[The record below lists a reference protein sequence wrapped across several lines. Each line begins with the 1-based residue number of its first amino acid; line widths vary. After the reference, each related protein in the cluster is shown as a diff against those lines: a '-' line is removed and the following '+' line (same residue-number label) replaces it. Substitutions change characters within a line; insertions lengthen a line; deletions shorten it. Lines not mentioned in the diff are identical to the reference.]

1 MSVPQGDGLPKGEMM
16 DEQGYRF
23 GVGVLVI
30 ASLVI
35 AVMLVLFFGAAP
47 NFFAQHYLV
56 TIRFDGAPGVETDT
70 PVRKAGVKIGRVQAV
85 RLLEDGDGVDLTLEL
100 DGQYKVRAGDLPRIG
115 TGSIITGD
123 AVVEFIK
130 ETNES
135 LLERFDGLGGSPKD
149 GILDGNEKTLAS
161 TYLQDGDFFRG
172 GRVAPDP
179 FEALLGVQDSF
190 GTTLAAIETAGNQVT
205 ALALD
210 VRKMIGGSDG
220 ELQKIARK
228 TEITIDNFNN
238 TLDAIEG
245 LFRDPN
251 LKQALDVM
259 ATRLPEL
266 IGEAEQV
273 MNQTENTLAA
283 FEDVG
288 RAAEA
293 TMQNV
298 TEFTEPLGQQGEQI
312 VTDVIRTIQNL
323 DSLLVDLKQVSATVN
338 RVAQRVNNGQG
349 TFAKLVDD
357 DELYFTLINTL
368 QNVEVLTR
376 RLQPVIEDAR
386 VFSDKV
392 ARDPSSLI
400 DVKGALLRRPRGGVK

>member
-1 MSVPQGDGLPKGEMM
+1 M

-35 AVMLVLFFGAAP
+35 GVMLVLFFGAAP
-47 NFFAQHYLV
+47 NFFAQRYQV
-56 TIRFDGAPGVETDT
+56 TIRFDAAPGVATDT
-70 PVRKAGVKIGRVQAV
+70 PVRKNGVQIGRVRSV

-100 DGQYKVRAGDLPRIG
+100 DGQYKVRAGELPRIG

-123 AVVEFIK
+123 AVVEFVK
-130 ETNES
+130 ETQES
-135 LLERFDGLGGSPKD
+135 LIERFDGTGGSPQD
-149 GILDGNEKTLAS
+149 GILDENESQLAS
-161 TYLQDGDFFRG
+161 TFIKDGDFLSG

-179 FEALLGVQDSF
+179 LDTLLNMQDSF

-210 VRKMIGGSDG
+210 VRKMIGGGDG
-220 ELQKIARK
+220 ELQKIAQQ
-228 TEITIDNFNN
+228 TEVTIENFNQ
-238 TLDAIEG
+238 TLDAIES

-251 LKQALDVM
+251 LKNALNVM
-259 ATRLPEL
+259 STRLPEL
-266 IGEAEQV
+266 IDEAEVV
-273 MNQTENTLAA
+273 MQQTEDTLEAFEGVGLAA
-283 FEDVG
+283 E
-288 RAAEA
+288 E

-298 TEFTEPLGQQGEQI
+298 TKLTEPLGEQGEQI
-312 VTDVIRTIQNL
+312 VGDVMSTIQNL
-323 DSLLVDLKQVSATVN
+323 DSLLTDLKRVSASVDQ
-338 RVAQRVNNGQG
+338 VVQRVNNGQG

-357 DELYFTLINTL
+357 DELYYTLIHTL
-368 QNVEVLTR
+368 QNIEVVTR

-400 DVKGALLRRPRGGVK
+400 DVKGALMRRPRGGVK